1 MPESVDRKMHA
12 KNSSFNKESGH
23 ELLTK
28 INDTIAETLSVRK
41 RMADTLTTENQSKS
55 IRQGSPRQNI

>member
-1 MPESVDRKMHA
+1 MHV

-41 RMADTLTTENQSKS
+41 RMADTLTTEKQSKS
-55 IRQGSPRQNI
+55 IRQGLCKTKYIERGSPF

>member
-12 KNSSFNKESGH
+12 KNASFNKESGH

-28 INDTIAETLSVRK
+28 INNTIAETLSVRK
-41 RMADTLTTENQSKS
+41 RMADTLTTEKQSKS